1 MKIKNVA
8 IEAFRCF
15 DYQSLD
21 FEREDGR
28 LANLIV
34 LYAPNGFGKTSL
46 FDAIEY
52 GVTRSVNRFTKGV
65 YDKDN
70 RVDKKFRKKHS
81 FLFNK
86 NVDTKRN
93 IRVSVHFD
101 GTFKDIDHT
110 FSVAEE
116 NLYSAKAS
124 KYNDF
129 FKDVIL
135 SQEWFD
141 YFIRSTT
148 PEERCN
154 IFFEYFGRRDDLLTY
169 NKELED
175 VRTELKSF
183 RKSKEEEVKKLS
195 EGLKAEVKGDA
206 LHLLQKGLEQY
217 AETGWNLPSYDSINA
232 ESIKA
237 LYIWIETKTD
247 DIKHV
252 LLVNESR
259 LATISSILNGNSIFA
274 TISDL
279 RNDQIRLSDI
289 KEHLQS
295 IKKYRDKQDRLFLI
309 LKEQDENIEMKDRID
324 KEKNVYNYYIAN
336 EKKISDLLCRLYRLS
351 EDKRH
356 KEQIV
361 KNVQKKLAVLY
372 KDMEDIQQ
380 QIPDVEGNFRA
391 ITPVYD
397 NLRTYYD
404 QYRERIVKK
413 EDNAQKLKTSKS
425 HLVQLQVNNK
435 ELAASIKVIEA
446 FRKDMEK
453 GIDESLLVQN
463 LYGAQLLAMLDE
475 KKELVEIEKAKSELD
490 NKKKGHELYK
500 SEVQRLVDNSRTIY
514 SEFKN
519 GVCPLCGYDWESIEG
534 LINNIENNHAI
545 DDTLFNLSKQYEE
558 QEKKAKTVRERIS
571 DKKNE
576 LQETIRYDILA
587 KQEQMSLNDK
597 QIESLAKEICKI
609 EDEMENLEIDIAKY
623 SGRFGD
629 REYEQVKDKIDEE
642 YNDAQRAFSNI
653 KKKETELK
661 NGIEEEEKRLQEL
674 QYDIKKLASEY
685 ESIQFDDFYQ
695 KTKVC
700 YKLLNCSLDQKIV
713 EYWKDRSNALSKTL
727 NKVEMSQKGIT
738 AEIEEIHNLG
748 INEFDKKSKEDE
760 LERLSAEHESVL
772 QTLNKKVVYINKLTK
787 ENISIEDTVEKVE
800 ECLRQEIDSLKQDQ
814 GIQNKLLGELTSFS
828 NLVKNSEE
836 YLGYN
841 TSLKEIDKKKKI
853 IDELDNKLDVL
864 NKEKERLSTYVKTY
878 IDNFFDKMLINKL
891 YNTIDPHP
899 KYKHI
904 NFDCDFEKQNPR
916 LCVKMATAN
925 GVADEIV
932 PNLYF
937 SSAQINILSFCI
949 FMAKALNAKDDNG
962 EDVNC
967 IFIDDPI
974 QAMDDINVLSVV
986 DLLRNVAFAND
997 KQVLITTHDR
1007 NFYELLKK
1015 KCPAYIF
1022 NSKYFKFLEKGVIVE
1037 DD

>member
-695 KTKVC
+695 KTKEC

-787 ENISIEDTVEKVE
+787 ENISIE
-800 ECLRQEIDSLKQDQ
+800 R
-814 GIQNKLLGELTSFS
+814 
-828 NLVKNSEE
+828 SEE
-836 YLGYN
+836 RRVG
-841 TSLKEIDKKKKI
+841 KEWRNAFVK
-853 IDELDNKLDVL
+853 
-864 NKEKERLSTYVKTY
+864 RLTV
-878 IDNFFDKMLINKL
+878 
-891 YNTIDPHP
+891 
-899 KYKHI
+899 
-904 NFDCDFEKQNPR
+904 
-916 LCVKMATAN
+916 
-925 GVADEIV
+925 
-932 PNLYF
+932 
-937 SSAQINILSFCI
+937 
-949 FMAKALNAKDDNG
+949 
-962 EDVNC
+962 
-967 IFIDDPI
+967 
-974 QAMDDINVLSVV
+974 
-986 DLLRNVAFAND
+986 
-997 KQVLITTHDR
+997 
-1007 NFYELLKK
+1007 
-1015 KCPAYIF
+1015 
-1022 NSKYFKFLEKGVIVE
+1022 
-1037 DD
+1037 

>member
-1 MKIKNVA
+1 M
-8 IEAFRCF
+8 
-15 DYQSLD
+15 
-21 FEREDGR
+21 
-28 LANLIV
+28 
-34 LYAPNGFGKTSL
+34 
-46 FDAIEY
+46 
-52 GVTRSVNRFTKGV
+52 
-65 YDKDN
+65 
-70 RVDKKFRKKHS
+70 
-81 FLFNK
+81 
-86 NVDTKRN
+86 
-93 IRVSVHFD
+93 
-101 GTFKDIDHT
+101 
-110 FSVAEE
+110 
-116 NLYSAKAS
+116 
-124 KYNDF
+124 
-129 FKDVIL
+129 IL

-695 KTKVC
+695 KTKEC

-772 QTLNKKVVYINKLTK
+772 QTLNKKVVYINKTYK
-787 ENISIEDTVEKVE
+787 
-800 ECLRQEIDSLKQDQ
+800 R
-814 GIQNKLLGELTSFS
+814 
-828 NLVKNSEE
+828 E
-836 YLGYN
+836 Y
-841 TSLKEIDKKKKI
+841 
-853 IDELDNKLDVL
+853 
-864 NKEKERLSTYVKTY
+864 
-878 IDNFFDKMLINKL
+878 
-891 YNTIDPHP
+891 
-899 KYKHI
+899 
-904 NFDCDFEKQNPR
+904 
-916 LCVKMATAN
+916 
-925 GVADEIV
+925 
-932 PNLYF
+932 
-937 SSAQINILSFCI
+937 
-949 FMAKALNAKDDNG
+949 
-962 EDVNC
+962 
-967 IFIDDPI
+967 
-974 QAMDDINVLSVV
+974 
-986 DLLRNVAFAND
+986 
-997 KQVLITTHDR
+997 
-1007 NFYELLKK
+1007 FY
-1015 KCPAYIF
+1015 
-1022 NSKYFKFLEKGVIVE
+1022 
-1037 DD
+1037 

>member
-1 MKIKNVA
+1 
-8 IEAFRCF
+8 
-15 DYQSLD
+15 
-21 FEREDGR
+21 
-28 LANLIV
+28 
-34 LYAPNGFGKTSL
+34 
-46 FDAIEY
+46 
-52 GVTRSVNRFTKGV
+52 
-65 YDKDN
+65 
-70 RVDKKFRKKHS
+70 
-81 FLFNK
+81 
-86 NVDTKRN
+86 
-93 IRVSVHFD
+93 
-101 GTFKDIDHT
+101 
-110 FSVAEE
+110 
-116 NLYSAKAS
+116 
-124 KYNDF
+124 
-129 FKDVIL
+129 
-135 SQEWFD
+135 
-141 YFIRSTT
+141 
-148 PEERCN
+148 
-154 IFFEYFGRRDDLLTY
+154 
-169 NKELED
+169 
-175 VRTELKSF
+175 
-183 RKSKEEEVKKLS
+183 
-195 EGLKAEVKGDA
+195 
-206 LHLLQKGLEQY
+206 
-217 AETGWNLPSYDSINA
+217 
-232 ESIKA
+232 
-237 LYIWIETKTD
+237 
-247 DIKHV
+247 
-252 LLVNESR
+252 
-259 LATISSILNGNSIFA
+259 
-274 TISDL
+274 
-279 RNDQIRLSDI
+279 
-289 KEHLQS
+289 
-295 IKKYRDKQDRLFLI
+295 
-309 LKEQDENIEMKDRID
+309 
-324 KEKNVYNYYIAN
+324 
-336 EKKISDLLCRLYRLS
+336 
-351 EDKRH
+351 
-356 KEQIV
+356 
-361 KNVQKKLAVLY
+361 
-372 KDMEDIQQ
+372 
-380 QIPDVEGNFRA
+380 
-391 ITPVYD
+391 
-397 NLRTYYD
+397 
-404 QYRERIVKK
+404 
-413 EDNAQKLKTSKS
+413 
-425 HLVQLQVNNK
+425 
-435 ELAASIKVIEA
+435 
-446 FRKDMEK
+446 
-453 GIDESLLVQN
+453 
-463 LYGAQLLAMLDE
+463 
-475 KKELVEIEKAKSELD
+475 
-490 NKKKGHELYK
+490 
-500 SEVQRLVDNSRTIY
+500 
-514 SEFKN
+514 
-519 GVCPLCGYDWESIEG
+519 
-534 LINNIENNHAI
+534 
-545 DDTLFNLSKQYEE
+545 
-558 QEKKAKTVRERIS
+558 
-571 DKKNE
+571 
-576 LQETIRYDILA
+576 
-587 KQEQMSLNDK
+587 
-597 QIESLAKEICKI
+597 
-609 EDEMENLEIDIAKY
+609 MENLEIDIAKY

-695 KTKVC
+695 KTKEC

>member
-380 QIPDVEGNFRA
+380 QIPDV
-391 ITPVYD
+391 
-397 NLRTYYD
+397 
-404 QYRERIVKK
+404 
-413 EDNAQKLKTSKS
+413 
-425 HLVQLQVNNK
+425 
-435 ELAASIKVIEA
+435 
-446 FRKDMEK
+446 
-453 GIDESLLVQN
+453 
-463 LYGAQLLAMLDE
+463 
-475 KKELVEIEKAKSELD
+475 
-490 NKKKGHELYK
+490 
-500 SEVQRLVDNSRTIY
+500 
-514 SEFKN
+514 
-519 GVCPLCGYDWESIEG
+519 
-534 LINNIENNHAI
+534 
-545 DDTLFNLSKQYEE
+545 
-558 QEKKAKTVRERIS
+558 
-571 DKKNE
+571 
-576 LQETIRYDILA
+576 
-587 KQEQMSLNDK
+587 
-597 QIESLAKEICKI
+597 
-609 EDEMENLEIDIAKY
+609 
-623 SGRFGD
+623 
-629 REYEQVKDKIDEE
+629 
-642 YNDAQRAFSNI
+642 
-653 KKKETELK
+653 
-661 NGIEEEEKRLQEL
+661 
-674 QYDIKKLASEY
+674 
-685 ESIQFDDFYQ
+685 
-695 KTKVC
+695 
-700 YKLLNCSLDQKIV
+700 
-713 EYWKDRSNALSKTL
+713 
-727 NKVEMSQKGIT
+727 
-738 AEIEEIHNLG
+738 
-748 INEFDKKSKEDE
+748 
-760 LERLSAEHESVL
+760 
-772 QTLNKKVVYINKLTK
+772 
-787 ENISIEDTVEKVE
+787 
-800 ECLRQEIDSLKQDQ
+800 
-814 GIQNKLLGELTSFS
+814 
-828 NLVKNSEE
+828 
-836 YLGYN
+836 
-841 TSLKEIDKKKKI
+841 
-853 IDELDNKLDVL
+853 
-864 NKEKERLSTYVKTY
+864 
-878 IDNFFDKMLINKL
+878 
-891 YNTIDPHP
+891 
-899 KYKHI
+899 
-904 NFDCDFEKQNPR
+904 
-916 LCVKMATAN
+916 
-925 GVADEIV
+925 
-932 PNLYF
+932 
-937 SSAQINILSFCI
+937 
-949 FMAKALNAKDDNG
+949 
-962 EDVNC
+962 
-967 IFIDDPI
+967 
-974 QAMDDINVLSVV
+974 
-986 DLLRNVAFAND
+986 
-997 KQVLITTHDR
+997 
-1007 NFYELLKK
+1007 
-1015 KCPAYIF
+1015 
-1022 NSKYFKFLEKGVIVE
+1022 
-1037 DD
+1037 

>member
-1 MKIKNVA
+1 M
-8 IEAFRCF
+8 
-15 DYQSLD
+15 
-21 FEREDGR
+21 
-28 LANLIV
+28 
-34 LYAPNGFGKTSL
+34 
-46 FDAIEY
+46 
-52 GVTRSVNRFTKGV
+52 
-65 YDKDN
+65 
-70 RVDKKFRKKHS
+70 
-81 FLFNK
+81 
-86 NVDTKRN
+86 
-93 IRVSVHFD
+93 
-101 GTFKDIDHT
+101 
-110 FSVAEE
+110 
-116 NLYSAKAS
+116 
-124 KYNDF
+124 
-129 FKDVIL
+129 
-135 SQEWFD
+135 
-141 YFIRSTT
+141 
-148 PEERCN
+148 
-154 IFFEYFGRRDDLLTY
+154 TY

-695 KTKVC
+695 KTKEC

-772 QTLNKKVVYINKLTK
+772 QTLNKKVVYVNKLTK

>member
-1 MKIKNVA
+1 
-8 IEAFRCF
+8 
-15 DYQSLD
+15 
-21 FEREDGR
+21 
-28 LANLIV
+28 
-34 LYAPNGFGKTSL
+34 
-46 FDAIEY
+46 
-52 GVTRSVNRFTKGV
+52 
-65 YDKDN
+65 
-70 RVDKKFRKKHS
+70 
-81 FLFNK
+81 
-86 NVDTKRN
+86 
-93 IRVSVHFD
+93 
-101 GTFKDIDHT
+101 
-110 FSVAEE
+110 
-116 NLYSAKAS
+116 
-124 KYNDF
+124 
-129 FKDVIL
+129 
-135 SQEWFD
+135 
-141 YFIRSTT
+141 
-148 PEERCN
+148 
-154 IFFEYFGRRDDLLTY
+154 
-169 NKELED
+169 
-175 VRTELKSF
+175 
-183 RKSKEEEVKKLS
+183 
-195 EGLKAEVKGDA
+195 
-206 LHLLQKGLEQY
+206 
-217 AETGWNLPSYDSINA
+217 
-232 ESIKA
+232 
-237 LYIWIETKTD
+237 
-247 DIKHV
+247 
-252 LLVNESR
+252 
-259 LATISSILNGNSIFA
+259 
-274 TISDL
+274 
-279 RNDQIRLSDI
+279 
-289 KEHLQS
+289 
-295 IKKYRDKQDRLFLI
+295 
-309 LKEQDENIEMKDRID
+309 
-324 KEKNVYNYYIAN
+324 
-336 EKKISDLLCRLYRLS
+336 
-351 EDKRH
+351 
-356 KEQIV
+356 
-361 KNVQKKLAVLY
+361 
-372 KDMEDIQQ
+372 MEDIQQ

-695 KTKVC
+695 KTKEC

-1015 KCPAYIF
+1015 KMSCLHIQFKIF
-1022 NSKYFKFLEKGVIVE
+1022 
-1037 DD
+1037 